1 MKQTIVVSDDH
12 PLFRQ
17 ALVATIRSLFGSADI
32 LGAESLAETLEILGQ
47 REVDLLLLDLRMGD
61 SLGLVGLMTVRS
73 SHPEVPVV
81 VVSASDEAETVRTA
95 FLAGA
100 LGFIVKSAPFERIRN
115 AIQGVLRGETAVP
128 AVALAAASDGPW
140 EFTGDIGDPNLL
152 LSPTQLRVLI
162 KMTEGLLNKQ
172 IAAELGIA
180 ECTVKSH
187 VTEIFRKLK
196 VRTRVQAAVMVI

>member
-1 MKQTIVVSDDH
+1 MNQTIVVSDDH

-32 LGAESLAETLEILGQ
+32 LGAESLAETLEILRQ
-47 REVDLLLLDLRMGD
+47 RQVDLLLLDLRMGD
-61 SLGLVGLMTVRS
+61 SRGLVGLMTVRS
-73 SHPEVPVV
+73 CHPEVPVV
-81 VVSASDEAETVRTA
+81 VVSASDEPETVRTA

-100 LGFIVKSAPFERIRN
+100 SGFIVKSAPFERIRN
-115 AIQGVLRGETAVP
+115 AIQGVFRGETAVP
-128 AVALAAASDGPW
+128 AIALAAASDVPW
-140 EFTGDIGDPNLL
+140 ELPADIGDPNPL

-172 IAAELGIA
+172 IATELGIA

-187 VTEIFRKLK
+187 VTEIFRKLR
-196 VRTRVQAAVMVI
+196 VRTRVQAAVMVV